1 MTDLPAD
8 EFIQAALVRGEFCY
22 TSVKEVKRDPNGY
35 KTIIELAR
43 ALERIAELEAQKDIV
58 GGHLKQEIAI
68 RVRTENERDEAL
80 ARLAKYEPPVDPD
93 LVLAREIEARL
104 HAPDYVEHVLA
115 GIKAGREAAQ
125 VKL

>member
-8 EFIQAALVRGEFCY
+8 EF
-22 TSVKEVKRDPNGY
+22 TSL
-35 KTIIELAR
+35 TR
-43 ALERIAELEAQKDIV
+43 ALERIAELEETLTICNS
-58 GGHLKQEIAI
+58 
-68 RVRTENERDEAL
+68 RVERLGAVAGKNARERDEAL